1 MTDFDK
7 LRPSNPNESS
17 ISPKASKIAV
27 VPRSYSYSKFRV
39 IPDKRKP
46 ALTYYGKEYYQNYE
60 FSWLQFNWR
69 VLEEA
74 LDPRNP
80 LLERVRFIGIVCTNL
95 DEFFQKRVGGLK
107 RQLLGGIE
115 HLPIDGMTPK
125 AQLEMIRDEVKS
137 MIGQTRNCFLNT
149 LVPLLSENG
158 IRILLYDQLDNRQK
172 ERVDGYFEKQLF
184 PILTPLAVDH
194 AHPFPLISNKTRSLA
209 VELVDPRLPE
219 DVLFARVKIPH
230 NRPRWF
236 CLDQTEQSSTLVLTD
251 DIIRH
256 HISRLFPGMQI
267 LSANIFRVT
276 RNADVELNDEEAE
289 DLLELISD
297 EVRGRKFA
305 NIVRLEIESKT
316 PLRVKE
322 LLIEKMEISWQ
333 DVFEVDGAVGL
344 ADALEIAQ
352 LPGFESL
359 KFKPWI
365 PVNHPLIASLGEGQP
380 QDLFSIIRKGDFLVH
395 HPYHSFETSVEQFVS
410 QAAND
415 PDVLAIKQTLYRTS
429 SDSAVMNA
437 LIRAADLGKQVA
449 VLVELKA
456 RFDEERNIEWAQ
468 KLEKAG
474 VHVAY
479 GLPGLKIH
487 SKLTVIVREEGEGI
501 RRYAH
506 IGTGNYNPKT
516 AKLYEDLGL
525 FTCNEEITND
535 VTALF
540 NFLTGYAPDQTYN
553 QLVVAPQ
560 FLRMKV
566 IQLIDFEIEQARAGK
581 TAIIIAKMNS
591 LEDPEIIQK
600 LYEASQAGVEID
612 LIVRGVCRLYPG
624 KTGLSERIRV
634 HSIIGRFLEHSR
646 IYHFHHSGDHLYYI
660 GSADWMHRNL
670 DSRVEVLTPVHD
682 PGIKSYLR
690 FLLTLLQS
698 DNRQRWILQKDGF
711 YHRVLDN
718 SNNDE
723 IATHYRLMEHIKNM
737 EEPLPQSAV
746 F

>member
-1 MTDFDK
+1 
-7 LRPSNPNESS
+7 
-17 ISPKASKIAV
+17 
-27 VPRSYSYSKFRV
+27 
-39 IPDKRKP
+39 
-46 ALTYYGKEYYQNYE
+46 
-60 FSWLQFNWR
+60 
-69 VLEEA
+69 
-74 LDPRNP
+74 
-80 LLERVRFIGIVCTNL
+80 
-95 DEFFQKRVGGLK
+95 
-107 RQLLGGIE
+107 
-115 HLPIDGMTPK
+115 
-125 AQLEMIRDEVKS
+125 
-137 MIGQTRNCFLNT
+137 
-149 LVPLLSENG
+149 
-158 IRILLYDQLDNRQK
+158 
-172 ERVDGYFEKQLF
+172 
-184 PILTPLAVDH
+184 
-194 AHPFPLISNKTRSLA
+194 
-209 VELVDPRLPE
+209 
-219 DVLFARVKIPH
+219 
-230 NRPRWF
+230 
-236 CLDQTEQSSTLVLTD
+236 
-251 DIIRH
+251 
-256 HISRLFPGMQI
+256 
-267 LSANIFRVT
+267 
-276 RNADVELNDEEAE
+276 
-289 DLLELISD
+289 
-297 EVRGRKFA
+297 
-305 NIVRLEIESKT
+305 
-316 PLRVKE
+316 
-322 LLIEKMEISWQ
+322 
-333 DVFEVDGAVGL
+333 
-344 ADALEIAQ
+344 
-352 LPGFESL
+352 
-359 KFKPWI
+359 
-365 PVNHPLIASLGEGQP
+365 
-380 QDLFSIIRKGDFLVH
+380 
-395 HPYHSFETSVEQFVS
+395 
-410 QAAND
+410 
-415 PDVLAIKQTLYRTS
+415 
-429 SDSAVMNA
+429 
-437 LIRAADLGKQVA
+437 
-449 VLVELKA
+449 
-456 RFDEERNIEWAQ
+456 
-468 KLEKAG
+468 
-474 VHVAY
+474 VAY

-487 SKLTVIVREEGEGI
+487 SKLTVIVREEAEGI

-566 IQLIDFEIEQARAGK
+566 IQQIDFEIEQARAGK
-581 TAIIIAKMNS
+581 TAIIMAKMNS

>member
-7 LRPSNPNESS
+7 LRPGNPIESS
-17 ISPKASKIAV
+17 TSLNASKIAV

-46 ALTYYGKEYYQNYE
+46 TLTYYGKEYYQNYE

-125 AQLEMIRDEVKS
+125 AQLEMIRDEVKR

-149 LVPLLSENG
+149 LVPLLSEKG
-158 IRILLYDQLDNRQK
+158 IKILLYVQLDKRQK
-172 ERVDGYFEKQLF
+172 ERVDRYFEKQLF

-209 VELVDPRLPE
+209 VELVDPHLPE

-256 HISRLFPGMQI
+256 HISRLFPGMQV

-359 KFKPWI
+359 KFKPWVPI
-365 PVNHPLIASLGEGQP
+365 NHPLIASLGEGQP

-487 SKLTVIVREEGEGI
+487 SKLTVIVREEAEGI
-501 RRYAH
+501 RSYAH

-612 LIVRGVCRLYPG
+612 LIVRGVCRLYPD

-646 IYHFHHSGDHLYYI
+646 IYYFHHSGDDLYYL

-698 DNRQRWILQKDGF
+698 DNRQRWMLQKDGF
-711 YHRVLDN
+711 YHRVLNN

-723 IATHYRLMEHIKNM
+723 IATHHRLMEHIKNM